1 MNIAEELQSPMAW
14 VPYIMALVSI
24 MLSSLAQILLKLLM
38 RHQQALNLSLLGRPL
53 FYGGFLAYGI
63 SAIIWL
69 KVLAKLPLV
78 VAYPLVSLNFVFVAL
93 GASIFLH
100 ERVSWQMIFGF
111 ALIFSGILVIA
122 RG

>member
-1 MNIAEELQSPMAW
+1 MNIAEELQTTGVW
-14 VPYIMALVSI
+14 VPYLMALISI
-24 MLSSLAQILLKLLM
+24 ILSSTAQILLKLLM
-38 RHQQALNLSLLGRPL
+38 RHQTLSLSLLSKPL

-78 VAYPLVSLNFVFVAL
+78 VAYPMVSLNFVFVAL
-93 GASIFLH
+93 GAGVFLH
-100 ERVSWQMIFGF
+100 EKVSWQMVVGFG
-111 ALIFSGILVIA
+111 LIFSGIFVTA